1 MQLPPAS
8 VIDEIFNQSSSEQQ
22 VKILSSLMLTMLSMT
37 RTTDFGELAKE
48 FALCEWLAIVQQT
61 GIERFRE
68 ILLLHIRN
76 SNWFPTIAELRTR
89 AGLNEQTQEQ
99 IEANQAW
106 QWIRFFST
114 HHWHPDIG
122 PYRGAPPIP
131 PRIDYALR
139 QVGGLHVIA
148 SCSNARLP
156 FMRQDFI
163 NAFSLAPF
171 AAKLQLEAEPSTLNL
186 LQSVLEKDTH
196 S

>member
-1 MQLPPAS
+1 MPT
-8 VIDEIFNQSSSEQQ
+8 IITDEIFNTSSNEQQ
-22 VKILSSLMLTMLSMT
+22 LEILSCLMLTILSVT
-37 RTTDFGELAKE
+37 RTTDFSELAKE

-61 GIERFRE
+61 GIERFRK
-68 ILLLHIRN
+68 ILGEHIRN

-89 AGLNEQTQEQ
+89 AGLNEQTQQQ

-114 HHWHPDIG
+114 HDWHPDIG
-122 PYRGAPPIP
+122 LYLGAPPIP

-139 QVGGLHVIA
+139 QIGGLHALA
-148 SCSNARLP
+148 SCSDARLP

-171 AAKLQLEAEPSTLNL
+171 AAELQLETEPSTLNL